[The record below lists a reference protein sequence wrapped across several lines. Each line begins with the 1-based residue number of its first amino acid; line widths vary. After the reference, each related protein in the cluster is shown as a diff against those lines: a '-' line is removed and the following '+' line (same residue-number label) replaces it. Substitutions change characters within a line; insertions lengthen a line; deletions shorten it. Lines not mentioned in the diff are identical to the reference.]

1 MERDATGDS
10 PMYERTRFGTTPH
23 SQKVVQDSDAY
34 MPATDCKIKAPTSVG
49 RIWLAGLRFRDA
61 ARIASLA
68 LLIEMLAKS
77 NAAAPSLRLV
87 RLRRPYDPVVGRIVV
102 PSSACLGV
110 SADAVFEGIDVRTIG
125 FRQSC
130 EIRHAVLRTDR
141 SLEPAGTRSNL

>member
-1 MERDATGDS
+1 
-10 PMYERTRFGTTPH
+10 
-23 SQKVVQDSDAY
+23 

-68 LLIEMLAKS
+68 LLIEILTKS
-77 NAAAPSLRLV
+77 NPAAPSLRLV
-87 RLRRPYDPVVGRIVV
+87 GWPYDPLVGRI
-102 PSSACLGV
+102 PSSACLEV

-125 FRQSC
+125 FRQSY
-130 EIRHAVLRTDR
+130 EIRHAVLCTDR